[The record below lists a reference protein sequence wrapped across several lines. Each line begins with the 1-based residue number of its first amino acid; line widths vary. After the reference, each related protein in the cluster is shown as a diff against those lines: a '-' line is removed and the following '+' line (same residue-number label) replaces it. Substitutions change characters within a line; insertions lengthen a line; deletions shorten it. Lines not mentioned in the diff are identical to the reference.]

1 MNPEPLNQWR
11 PAEFPERICTFVT
24 HIEGVDVWDLRYKS
38 SKVLATASKN
48 AHVHGRTFNGTFKD
62 WASDIGTG
70 YNATTFH
77 HVPAAAV
84 AFMRS
89 YARLHL

>member
-1 MNPEPLNQWR
+1 MNSEPLNQWR
-11 PAEFPERICTFVT
+11 PAEFPERKVTFVT
-24 HIEGVDVWDLRYKS
+24 HIEGVDVWEIRYRS
-38 SKVLATASKN
+38 SRMLATASAN
-48 AHVHGRTFNGTFKD
+48 AHTHGRTFTGSFQA
-62 WASDIGTG
+62 WAKDIGTG

-77 HVPAAAV
+77 RVPAAAV